1 MRSNTH
7 TRERTQ
13 INDDALQRTANFL
26 AEERTRL
33 GKTPLSPPVRVPK
46 SHDLSTQNDGTS
58 CGAFVFAYAYL
69 ILVHG
74 AVPDKNMFDGDNH
87 MALRLVMLDFIL
99 RGAATKGESP

>member
-58 CGAFVFAYAYL
+58 CGAFVFAYAYF

-74 AVPDKNMFDGDNH
+74 TVPDKNMFEVTTTWLS
-87 MALRLVMLDFIL
+87 AL
-99 RGAATKGESP
+99 